1 MEMTINSN
9 DIVLLSSQINGIF
22 SIIERERQ
30 CIVPIYVRAFFEE
43 TITESIF
50 LRSEEWKK
58 RGELDVSNRED
69 FMKVMDISLESM
81 QSILRAVEIQ
91 RHNDAQYITMGEIL
105 PIIYATW
112 CRIFPFCKAS

>member
-9 DIVLLSSQINGIF
+9 DIVLLSSQINQIC
-22 SIIERERQ
+22 SLIEKERQ
-30 CIVPIYVRAFFEE
+30 CIVPTYVRAFFEE

-58 RGELDVSNRED
+58 REELDVSNQED
-69 FMKVMDISLESM
+69 FMKVMDMSLESM
-81 QSILRAVEIQ
+81 RSILDAVEIQ

-105 PIIYATW
+105 PVIFGTW
-112 CRIFPFCKAS
+112 CRIFPFCKFI